1 MEGEEKRVWKKKEER
16 EETHLWGLRG
26 EKAEVEGVMG
36 QSYCHTPRPET
47 IKECTNRDTGQG

>member
-1 MEGEEKRVWKKKEER
+1 MGKKKEER
-16 EETHLWGLRG
+16 EETHLWGLGG